1 MFCSKTW
8 VIQLTSPNVRPP
20 VAKKFM
26 NTLYI
31 IVYCICYFSESWY
44 LELLAKKPKPK
55 TKKNSLK
62 HVNERKAWSW
72 ELSPL
77 WMKGHNWRS
86 GPAGTERRS
95 LWLEILL
102 YPPQTLK
109 VRNKFAETVTACPQ
123 QFGHR
128 GFHLR
133 INFQGNLKHLSAL
146 SGGPA
151 KSWKPCSALSYWREL
166 EQNRLEATGVQ

>member
-1 MFCSKTW
+1 MRQSVPQAFLKSFILFYFVFWQISQMFCSKTW
-8 VIQLTSPNVRPP
+8 GIQLTSPNVRPP

-31 IVYCICYFSESWY
+31 IVYCICDLSESWY
-44 LELLAKKPKPK
+44 LLENNKNKN
-55 TKKNSLK
+55 KKNSLK

-102 YPPQTLK
+102 YCIPRPWKSEISLQKLSQL
-109 VRNKFAETVTACPQ
+109 VRS
-123 QFGHR
+123 
-128 GFHLR
+128 
-133 INFQGNLKHLSAL
+133 NLAPEGS
-146 SGGPA
+146 
-151 KSWKPCSALSYWREL
+151 
-166 EQNRLEATGVQ
+166 T